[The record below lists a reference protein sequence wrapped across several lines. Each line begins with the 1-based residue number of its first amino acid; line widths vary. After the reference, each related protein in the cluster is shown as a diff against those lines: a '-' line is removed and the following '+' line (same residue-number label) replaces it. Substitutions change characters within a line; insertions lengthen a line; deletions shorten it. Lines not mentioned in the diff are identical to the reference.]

1 MLSLI
6 IIELKK
12 VFGRRRSYIGFLA
25 ILIIVSILQLAMYV
39 EGQTLIDLIVNNLKD
54 TFVFEG
60 NLLNGYFVTFLLMNN
75 LWILMPFLVTFIA
88 GDIVAGESHAGTLRI
103 LLTRPVSR
111 VRVITAK
118 YIATLSYTFLLV
130 LFLMTVT
137 LGFSV
142 LVFGTGDLIV
152 LRSTLNIFNES
163 GVLKLFLGAF
173 GFAFLG
179 MTVVSSLAFL
189 LSVINDNSI
198 GPIIETMAIVIGFT
212 IITNLNF
219 EVFHLIR
226 KCLFTTYI
234 SSWVLFFDYIPDLHK
249 IYLSIIVCFIHILA
263 FFSLALLIFN
273 RKDILT

>member
-12 VFGRRRSYIGFLA
+12 VFGRKRTYIGFLA
-25 ILIIVSILQLAMYV
+25 ILVIVSILQIAMYT

-60 NLLNGYFVTFLLMNN
+60 NLLNGYFVSFLLMNN

-88 GDIVAGESHAGTLRI
+88 GDIVAGEAHAGTLRM

-111 VRVITAK
+111 IRVITAK
-118 YIATLSYTFLLV
+118 YIAALTYTLLLV
-130 LFLMTVT
+130 LFLMMVT
-137 LGFSV
+137 LGLSTFI
-142 LVFGTGDLIV
+142 FGTGDLIV

-163 GVLKLFLGAF
+163 EVLILFLGAF

-179 MTVVSSLAFL
+179 MAVVASLAFL

-198 GPIIETMAIVIGFT
+198 GPIVGTMAIVIGFT

-219 EVFHLIR
+219 EVFHYIR
-226 KCLFTTYI
+226 QCLFTTYI
-234 SSWVLFFDYIPDLHK
+234 SSWILFFDYNPDLHK
-249 IYLSIIVCFIHILA
+249 IYFSIIVCIIHILV
-263 FFSLALLIFN
+263 FFSLALMIFN